1 MFSPRRLLVLLI
13 ATLFAAEM
21 AIMVAFDFLPPMPR
35 RTENLLDALML
46 VILVLPILYFG
57 AYKPLKDTLSKL
69 TEHTREIEG
78 LNRQLVTRT
87 REAESANLAKS
98 AFLANISH
106 EIRTPLHALIGLGHL
121 LRRSPAT
128 PLQLQ
133 RLEQLCATSEHLLSL
148 VNDILDLSKIEA
160 DRLVLDDNDFRFGML
175 PERVQEVVG
184 GLAHDKGLAF
194 SLDLSPAL
202 RDTTVRGDSLRLA
215 QILINLGSNAVKF
228 SDRGGVRM
236 VMALLE
242 ERADSVSIGFGVED
256 QGIGIAPEDQARL
269 FQPFEQLDA
278 SSTRSRQGTGLGL
291 AITRKLVAMMG
302 GHIRVA
308 SQPGAGSTFCFE
320 LTLPRG
326 SAAHAETGNDD
337 AYRNLSGARILV
349 AEDNLLSQEI
359 LLEML
364 EDIGCHADIASDGAE
379 AVECAREHPYDLIL
393 MDMQMPRMDGLAATR
408 AIRKLEGHR
417 ETPIIALTANA
428 FVEDR
433 ERCLAAGMNGHISKP
448 VSPNVLAARLAQWL
462 PSVSP
467 PAADAPQCDGELGQ
481 ALAKI
486 SGLEVGAT
494 WLRSPERL
502 SDYCTLLHRFVE
514 MHSGDMATVREHLAA
529 GEHHAAEG
537 VAHRLKGI
545 AGLIGAKQ
553 VEALSTELVQVLRG
567 GKDQNR
573 MTALAH
579 SCENELARLAEAAG
593 TLPTAAGAPDAAAL
607 PAAPPQPPEVLR

>member
-13 ATLFAAEM
+13 VALFAAEM
-21 AIMVAFDFLPPMPR
+21 AIMVTFDFLPPMRP
-35 RTENLLDALML
+35 RTENLLDALLL
-46 VILVLPILYFG
+46 VILLLPIFYLG
-57 AYKPLKDTLSKL
+57 AYKPLRNSLAKL
-69 TEHTREIEG
+69 TERAREIEA
-78 LNRQLVTRT
+78 LNGQLVIRT
-87 REAESANLAKS
+87 REAESANLAKT

-121 LRRSPAT
+121 LRRNPAT

-160 DRLVLDDNDFRFGML
+160 DRLVLDDSDFRIGTL
-175 PERVQEVVG
+175 TERVQEVVA
-184 GLAHDKGLAF
+184 GLARDKGLVF
-194 SLDLSPAL
+194 SLDVSPAL

-228 SDRGGVRM
+228 SDRGTVRM

-256 QGIGIAPEDQARL
+256 HGIGIAPEDQVRI
-269 FQPFEQLDA
+269 FRPFEQLDA
-278 SSTRSRQGTGLGL
+278 STTRSHQGTGLGL
-291 AITRKLVAMMG
+291 AITRRLVAMMG
-302 GHIRVA
+302 GHIRLS

-320 LTLPRG
+320 LTLPR
-326 SAAHAETGNDD
+326 AAAMAQEEVRDHAVR
-337 AYRNLSGARILV
+337 RNLDGARVLV

-364 EDIGCHADIASDGAE
+364 EDIGCFADIANDGTE
-379 AVECAREHPYDLIL
+379 AVECAREYPYDLIL
-393 MDMQMPRMDGLAATR
+393 MDMQMPKMDGLAATR
-408 AIRKLEGHR
+408 AIRKLEGHGN
-417 ETPIIALTANA
+417 TPIIALTANA

-448 VSPNVLAARLAQWL
+448 VSPGALAARLAQWL

-467 PAADAPQCDGELGQ
+467 PAADAPPCDGEVGR
-481 ALAKI
+481 ALASI
-486 SGLEVGAT
+486 SGLEVGST
-494 WLRSPERL
+494 WRRSPERL
-502 SDYCTLLHRFVE
+502 HDYCALLHRFVE
-514 MHSGDMATVREHLAA
+514 MHGGDMTLVREHVAA

-553 VEALSTELVQVLRG
+553 VEALSTELVHVLRG
-567 GKDQNR
+567 NKNDEHI
-573 MTALAH
+573 TALAN
-579 SCENELARLAEAAG
+579 SCADELARLTEAAG
-593 TLPTAAGAPDAAAL
+593 TLPAADAPDAA
-607 PAAPPQPPEVLR
+607 PPPPPEVLP